1 MHPPDASRTAR
12 CAPGVAIPVVLFLAS
27 AVIPASL
34 AAQTFTRENYYEAL
48 PVPPA
53 ITAQTEASQ
62 LFHLY
67 GDTLDT
73 AYQDLAPRDG
83 VDDSRGARL
92 LWLAESFSPIL
103 RRNTNLLPLEFEDAL
118 AADVALQVDA
128 WRDYLRVDSGT
139 IRLGRRITDI
149 DDEAYVLAGE
159 RLSAPDDDLLL
170 RLLETRGPRRVRSSV
185 HSPDPPTP
193 FSSSTSRER
202 TSSPGGPTTRVVY
215 RSGPGSMRIPS
226 FTRLAGPASPH
237 PCTSS

>member
-185 HSPDPPTP
+185 HSPDPVADTILFIDIPGEDE
-193 FSSSTSRER
+193 FSWRPHHARGLPER
-202 TSSPGGPTTRVVY
+202 TRITPDGRNGLLISPL
-215 RSGPGSMRIPS
+215 IPN
-226 FTRLAGPASPH
+226 
-237 PCTSS
+237 